1 MEFDYQRQK
10 VLAFWRRETK
20 KKLIEAVYQK
30 VTAPYQEAIDTII
43 KKHYATFGLG
53 PQPFVTFKGKL
64 LFFQDKETHM
74 RRLSGQK
81 NLYTLSRDFHS
92 EMSEALKN
100 KEAALQKIDKHKV
113 SAYLDTALSHSQNH
127 EDIQK
132 LTPKFLHGYIPE
144 SSVEAKLTE
153 ETAKKL
159 KEFHENEF
167 KTLEEQL
174 VMNLIL
180 N

>member
-1 MEFDYQRQK
+1 MEFDYQRLK

-20 KKLIEAVYQK
+20 KKLLEAVYQK
-30 VTAPYQEAIDTII
+30 VCAPYQEAIDAVI
-43 KKHYATFGLG
+43 KKHYALFGMG
-53 PQPFVTFKGKL
+53 PQPFVTFKGELVYYRGIEAHVK
-64 LFFQDKETHM
+64 
-74 RRLSGQK
+74 RLSGQK
-81 NLYTLSRDFHS
+81 DLYTLSREFHS
-92 EMSEALKN
+92 EMTEAL
-100 KEAALQKIDKHKV
+100 AARTAAIQKIGQHKV

-132 LTPKFLHGYIPE
+132 LIPPFLHGYIPE

-153 ETAKKL
+153 ETAKNL

>member
-10 VLAFWRRETK
+10 ALAFWRRETK
-20 KKLIEAVYQK
+20 KKLLEAVYQK

-53 PQPFVTFKGKL
+53 PQPFVTFKGDL
-64 LFFQDKETHM
+64 LFYKGVESHV

-81 NLYTLSRDFHS
+81 NLYTLRREFHA
-92 EMSEALKN
+92 EMTKALAEKTT
-100 KEAALQKIDKHKV
+100 AVQKIGKFRV

-132 LTPKFLHGYIPE
+132 LIPPFLHGYIPE